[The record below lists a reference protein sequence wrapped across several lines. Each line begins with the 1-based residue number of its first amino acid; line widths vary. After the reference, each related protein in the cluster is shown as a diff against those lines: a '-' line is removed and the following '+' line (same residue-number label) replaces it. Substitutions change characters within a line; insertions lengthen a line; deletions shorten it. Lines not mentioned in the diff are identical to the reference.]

1 MNPIQSCQDGE
12 VSRPLEGV
20 LYLPG
25 VFRICKLCA
34 GQPPHLLEAWLVDRD
49 VSEVVPSAPKVRPQ
63 QHVPGRSCHSG
74 ALSGAGSDPS
84 SHTLP
89 FRTSNSSPRQK
100 SLCSLPNPLNKLR
113 FAHTKGRKKGPLQS
127 PQDKGAQR
135 LWIQCFKKG
144 QERKLRRAAWKGLR
158 VFQIYQPP
166 RQKRTAKPSWK
177 NCSRTTKMAEL
188 LEREEG
194 ICNVRMF
201 NSLRSPHL
209 SKALGT
215 QT

>member
-1 MNPIQSCQDGE
+1 MFLRLCPQH
-12 VSRPLEGV
+12 SRS
-20 LYLPG
+20 
-25 VFRICKLCA
+25 
-34 GQPPHLLEAWLVDRD
+34 D
-49 VSEVVPSAPKVRPQ
+49 
-63 QHVPGRSCHSG
+63 
-74 ALSGAGSDPS
+74 LSSTSQGGPVTLGHCPAAGSGPS

-100 SLCSLPNPLNKLR
+100 SLCSLPNPLNKRR

-135 LWIQCFKKG
+135 LWIQGFKKG

-166 RQKRTAKPSWK
+166 RQKRTAKPSRQ
-177 NCSRTTKMAEL
+177 NCSRTAGMAEL
-188 LEREEG
+188 LDREEG

-201 NSLRSPHL
+201 NSFRSPHL

-215 QT
+215 QTRGRFNDRIVVQKTGKSRKRRRACFDTLPFIHTQCSQN